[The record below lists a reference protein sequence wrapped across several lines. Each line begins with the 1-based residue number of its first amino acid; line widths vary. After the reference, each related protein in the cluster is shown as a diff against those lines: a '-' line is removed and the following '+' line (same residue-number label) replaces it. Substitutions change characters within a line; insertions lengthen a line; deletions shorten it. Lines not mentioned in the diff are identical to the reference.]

1 MKEYIVVLKSDPDKY
16 WYYVDA
22 PSRRI
27 ARWCA
32 LNMFQNEYCGPTLKA
47 TDFKAYHI
55 KEGKSYGKYKI
66 CGT

>member
-1 MKEYIVVLKSDPDKY
+1 MKEYIVVLKSDPTKH

-32 LNMFQNEYCGPTLKA
+32 LNMFQNEYCGPILKA
-47 TDFKAYHI
+47 NDFKAYPARNV
-55 KEGKSYGKYKI
+55 K
-66 CGT
+66 